1 MPVARPPLRESH
13 LAAPAFK
20 RSLPGMASQVI
31 LERVEVF
38 EFVAARLT
46 HHDLVITAGFLVHE
60 PTLNH

>member
-1 MPVARPPLRESH
+1 
-13 LAAPAFK
+13 
-20 RSLPGMASQVI
+20 MASQVI

-46 HHDLVITAGFLVHE
+46 HHDLVITAGLLVHE